1 MSEEEKQEEKEE
13 EGGANLTAD
22 IWKHMQLLVP
32 TLDLSPWAGS
42 KGSLLTLLAGGCLLG
57 F

>member
-13 EGGANLTAD
+13 EEGANLTAD
-22 IWKHMQLLVP
+22 IWKHMQLLAP
-32 TLDLSPWAGS
+32 TLNLSPWAGS
-42 KGSLLTLLAGGCLLG
+42 RGSPLTLLAGGCLLG